1 MRKTYIDNIK
11 WITVVL
17 VVIYHVIYMFN
28 GVTTYG
34 VIGPFS
40 EFQPQDVFQYIV
52 YPWFMFLL
60 FVVSGMSA
68 RFELD
73 TKETNKNKKHVFKD
87 SKNKWYEEYANTL
100 WEYGYIDGYNDNTFR
115 GNKTITRAEAV
126 KTINKAESYF
136 YTYKKQY
143 DSFLKKNGIIY
154 EINRKFFE
162 FGYV

>member
-17 VVIYHVIYMFN
+17 VVLYHVIFMFN

-60 FVVSGMSA
+60 FVVSGIM
-68 RFELD
+68 E
-73 TKETNKNKKHVFKD
+73 
-87 SKNKWYEEYANTL
+87 
-100 WEYGYIDGYNDNTFR
+100 
-115 GNKTITRAEAV
+115 
-126 KTINKAESYF
+126 
-136 YTYKKQY
+136 
-143 DSFLKKNGIIY
+143 IY
-154 EINRKFFE
+154 
-162 FGYV
+162 Y